1 MAVQCSGTARPSQ
14 FVAPLTYTL
23 STWAIC
29 STPPPRPTPRFTVS
43 PVSRPSS
50 SRKGWATS
58 VSPASA
64 PPRQAN
70 RTNIS
75 PGWNRPASSRRTRPL
90 RSSASSSREV
100 VLLARP
106 VAAASSVN
114 VTAPGACTTSVS
126 SRAARSTAC
135 VPPRL
140 LTTRLPVD
148 SCDSPLPSSTL
159 RNSVL
164 LCDPTI
170 GVLAGQ
176 GRIGQSKCRPGV
188 SRKGQVAMFRNTM
201 PRYEILSD
209 DAVAVLDRGWRRIVS
224 EIGVQFAKPEAVE
237 LFRQAGQQ
245 VDGDVV
251 KFDPEFVL
259 EQAAKAPREFDV
271 QARNPANS
279 VHIGGDDM
287 VFGAV
292 YGSPF
297 IREGEVRRDA
307 TLDDFHRL
315 AMLAQS
321 FPELD
326 SAGGVI
332 CEPNDAP
339 LDSRHLD
346 MVYALQTVTDKIY
359 MGNVVSGPNA
369 ADTIAMTSILF
380 GGRDAIERVPATISL
395 INCNS
400 PLRWDDR
407 MLDAQ
412 FEYNRAAQP
421 VVLTPFLLM
430 GAMSPVTIPAAL
442 VQQLAEALSGIALA
456 QLIRPGCPVIF
467 GSFLSN
473 IDMQSGS
480 PSFGTPESAIGLLC
494 TGQLA
499 RHYGLPFRTGGGLNS
514 SQTADEALMTL
525 LPTFL
530 AGTNFVMHA
539 AGWLEGGLVSCY
551 EKFIIDIE
559 LLRELRVEFTPL
571 EITEESLAFGAHEEV
586 GHGGHFLGAAHTM
599 ERFRDCFQRPML
611 SSTTNFERWLK
622 LGGKDTAARAGEI
635 WRKKLEE
642 FTPPPLDDAIRAE
655 LDDFVA
661 RRRREIDD

>member
-1 MAVQCSGTARPSQ
+1 
-14 FVAPLTYTL
+14 
-23 STWAIC
+23 
-29 STPPPRPTPRFTVS
+29 
-43 PVSRPSS
+43 
-50 SRKGWATS
+50 
-58 VSPASA
+58 
-64 PPRQAN
+64 
-70 RTNIS
+70 
-75 PGWNRPASSRRTRPL
+75 
-90 RSSASSSREV
+90 
-100 VLLARP
+100 
-106 VAAASSVN
+106 
-114 VTAPGACTTSVS
+114 
-126 SRAARSTAC
+126 
-135 VPPRL
+135 
-140 LTTRLPVD
+140 
-148 SCDSPLPSSTL
+148 
-159 RNSVL
+159 
-164 LCDPTI
+164 
-170 GVLAGQ
+170 
-176 GRIGQSKCRPGV
+176 
-188 SRKGQVAMFRNTM
+188 MFRNSM
-201 PRYEILSD
+201 PRYEILSP

-237 LFRQAGQQ
+237 LFRKAGMRT
-245 VDGDVV
+245 DGEVV
-251 KFDPEFVL
+251 YLDPDFVL
-259 EQAAKAPREFDV
+259 EQVALAPREFDV
-271 QARNPANS
+271 QARNPANN

-297 IREGEVRRDA
+297 IREGDVRRDA
-307 TLDDFHRL
+307 TMDDFRRL
-315 AMLAQS
+315 CMLAQS
-321 FPELD
+321 FSELD

-332 CEPNDAP
+332 CEPNDTP

-346 MVYALQTVTDKIY
+346 MIYALQTLTDKIY

-369 ADTIAMTSILF
+369 ADTIAMSEILF
-380 GGRDAIERVPATISL
+380 GGRAAIEAVPATISL

-412 FEYNRAAQP
+412 FEYCAAAQP

-480 PSFGTPESAIGLLC
+480 PSFGTPESGIGLLC

-499 RHYGLPFRTGGGLNS
+499 RHFGLPFRTGGGLNS
-514 SQTADEALMTL
+514 SQTCDAQAAYESLMTL

-551 EKFIIDIE
+551 EKFIVDIE
-559 LLRELRVEFTPL
+559 LLRMLRVEFTPL
-571 EITEESLAFGAHEEV
+571 EIDEASLAFGAHTEV

-599 ERFRDCFQRPML
+599 ERFRECFYRPLL
-611 SSTTNFERWLK
+611 SSTANYERWLR
-622 LGGKDTAARAGEI
+622 LGGKDATARAGEI
-635 WRKKLEE
+635 CAKKLDEYQQ
-642 FTPPPLDDAIRAE
+642 PPLDDAVRAE
-655 LDDFVA
+655 LADYVT
-661 RRRREIDD
+661 RRRTELGD

>member
-1 MAVQCSGTARPSQ
+1 
-14 FVAPLTYTL
+14 
-23 STWAIC
+23 
-29 STPPPRPTPRFTVS
+29 
-43 PVSRPSS
+43 
-50 SRKGWATS
+50 
-58 VSPASA
+58 
-64 PPRQAN
+64 
-70 RTNIS
+70 
-75 PGWNRPASSRRTRPL
+75 
-90 RSSASSSREV
+90 
-100 VLLARP
+100 
-106 VAAASSVN
+106 
-114 VTAPGACTTSVS
+114 
-126 SRAARSTAC
+126 
-135 VPPRL
+135 
-140 LTTRLPVD
+140 
-148 SCDSPLPSSTL
+148 
-159 RNSVL
+159 
-164 LCDPTI
+164 
-170 GVLAGQ
+170 
-176 GRIGQSKCRPGV
+176 
-188 SRKGQVAMFRNTM
+188 MFRNTM
-201 PRYEILSD
+201 PRYEILSA

-237 LFRQAGQQ
+237 LFRKAGQQ

-259 EQAAKAPREFDV
+259 EQVAKAPREFDV
-271 QARNPANS
+271 QARNPANT

-287 VFGAV
+287 VFSAV

-346 MVYALQTVTDKIY
+346 MIYALQTLTDKVY

-380 GGRDAIERVPATISL
+380 GGPEKGRAAIEQTPATISL

-412 FEYNRAAQP
+412 FEYCAANQP

-430 GAMSPVTIPAAL
+430 GAMSPVAIPSAL
-442 VQQLAEALSGIALA
+442 AQQLAEALTGIALA

-480 PSFGTPESAIGLLC
+480 PSFGTPESATGLLC

-514 SQTADEALMTL
+514 SQTCDAQAAYESLMTL

-530 AGTNFVMHA
+530 AGANWVMHA

-551 EKFIIDIE
+551 EKFIVDIE
-559 LLRELRVEFTPL
+559 LLRMLRVEFTPL
-571 EITEESLAFGAHEEV
+571 EIDEASLAFGAHEEV

-599 ERFRDCFQRPML
+599 ERFRTCFYRPLL
-611 SSTTNFERWLK
+611 SSTANYERWLK
-622 LGGKDTAARAGEI
+622 QGGKDATVRAGEI
-635 WRKKLEE
+635 YKKTLEE
-642 FTPPPLDDAIRAE
+642 YEPPPLDDAIREELADYVTRRRAE
-655 LDDFVA
+655 LGD
-661 RRRREIDD
+661 

>member
-1 MAVQCSGTARPSQ
+1 
-14 FVAPLTYTL
+14 
-23 STWAIC
+23 
-29 STPPPRPTPRFTVS
+29 
-43 PVSRPSS
+43 
-50 SRKGWATS
+50 
-58 VSPASA
+58 
-64 PPRQAN
+64 
-70 RTNIS
+70 
-75 PGWNRPASSRRTRPL
+75 
-90 RSSASSSREV
+90 
-100 VLLARP
+100 
-106 VAAASSVN
+106 
-114 VTAPGACTTSVS
+114 
-126 SRAARSTAC
+126 
-135 VPPRL
+135 
-140 LTTRLPVD
+140 
-148 SCDSPLPSSTL
+148 
-159 RNSVL
+159 
-164 LCDPTI
+164 
-170 GVLAGQ
+170 
-176 GRIGQSKCRPGV
+176 
-188 SRKGQVAMFRNTM
+188 M
-201 PRYEILSD
+201 PRYEILSP
-209 DAVAVLDRGWRRIVS
+209 DAITVLDKGWRRIVS

-237 LFRQAGQQ
+237 LFAKAGQR
-245 VDGDVV
+245 VAGEVV
-251 KFDPEFVL
+251 YLDPEFVL
-259 EQAAKAPREFDV
+259 EQVAKAPREFDI

-279 VHIGGDDM
+279 VHIGGDHM

-297 IREGEVRRDA
+297 VREGDVRRDA
-307 TLDDFHRL
+307 TLADFHRL
-315 AMLAQS
+315 CKLSQA

-346 MVYALQTVTDKIY
+346 MIYALATLTDKIY

-380 GGRDAIERVPATISL
+380 GGRAAIEAAPAVVSL

-412 FEYNRAAQP
+412 FEYCAAGQP

-442 VQQLAEALSGIALA
+442 AQQLAEAMAGIALA

-514 SQTADEALMTL
+514 SQTADAQSAYESLMTL

-539 AGWLEGGLVSCY
+539 AGWLEGGLVSGY

-559 LLRELRVEFTPL
+559 LLRMLQVEFTPL
-571 EITEESLAFGAHEEV
+571 EISEESLAFGAHLEV

-599 ERFRDCFQRPML
+599 ERFRDCFYRPLL
-611 SSTTNFERWLK
+611 SSTANFERWLR
-622 LGGKDTAARAGEI
+622 LGGKDAAARAGEI
-635 WRKKLEE
+635 WRAKLEAYE
-642 FTPPPLDDAIRAE
+642 PPPLDGAIRAE
-655 LDDFVA
+655 LEDYVT
-661 RRRREIDD
+661 RRRRELGD